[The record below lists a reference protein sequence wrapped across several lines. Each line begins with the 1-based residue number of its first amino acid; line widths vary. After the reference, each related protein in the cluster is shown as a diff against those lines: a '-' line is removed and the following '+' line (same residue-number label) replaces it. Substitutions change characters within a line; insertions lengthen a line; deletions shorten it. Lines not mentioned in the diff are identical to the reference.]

1 MSGLRWTVLALA
13 LGIAA
18 RVVAARAGETGDEE
32 VIALLAQRDAADPSR
47 ELARAV
53 EVQLSDL
60 PVRFEVVWIDALPAS
75 LAEQQLVAESCAA
88 ERGALAVI
96 WLDLL
101 RPERLFFFLA
111 AEGGERILAR
121 RLAGDRGAAE
131 TAAVI
136 ARASVAALLEGGRV
150 EVAPPAARDEQE
162 EKRPPP
168 PEPPD
173 EPEAEPPEPEEESG
187 SAPPRLGLEVAY
199 SLELPASRP
208 PATHGAE
215 LGLAGGPRGPLSA
228 FLRYR
233 LAAPLEARSN
243 GIELV
248 QRRYP
253 VSAGARLELAAGPLR
268 VGAELGLTLAW
279 VDERIRALSER
290 MDPGRPQSWLAF
302 SLSPAARLAL
312 PVFSAFELYASAGVA
327 IPLDPV
333 RYTVDDGGGR
343 SALYEPWPVRP
354 FAMIGVAARL
364 L

>member
-1 MSGLRWTVLALA
+1 MSDLRWTVLVLA

-18 RVVAARAGETGDEE
+18 RVVAARAGETADEE
-32 VIALLAQRDAADPSR
+32 VIALLAQRDAGDPSR

-60 PVRFEVVWIDALPAS
+60 PVRLEVVWIDALPAS
-75 LAEQQLVAESCAA
+75 LAEQQLAAESCAA
-88 ERGALAVI
+88 EHGALAVI

-121 RLAGDRGAAE
+121 RLAGDQGATE

-150 EVAPPAARDEQE
+150 EVAPPAAPDEQE
-162 EKRPPP
+162 EEPPP
-168 PEPPD
+168 PEPRD
-173 EPEAEPPEPEEESG
+173 EPEAEPPPTGEESG
-187 SAPPRLGLEVAY
+187 SDLPRLGLEVAY

-215 LGLAGGPRGPLSA
+215 LGLAARLRGPLSA
-228 FLRYR
+228 FVRYR
-233 LAAPLEARSN
+233 LAAPLEARSD

-253 VSAGARLELAAGPLR
+253 VSAGARLELPAGPLR
-268 VGAELGLTLAW
+268 IGAELGLTLAW
-279 VDERIRALSER
+279 VAERIRALSEQ

-302 SLSPAARLAL
+302 SLVPAARLAV
-312 PVFSAFELYASAGVA
+312 PVFSAFELYAAVGVA
-327 IPLDPV
+327 VPLNPV

-343 SALYEPWPVRP
+343 SALFAPWPVRP
-354 FAMIGVAARL
+354 LAAIGVAARL